1 MSNLLS
7 FFIPKE
13 RKFFTMFEQ
22 ATSNLVEISKLLV
35 EMVKATSTEERKKLR
50 NEIEN
55 LEHVGDNITHDILNQ
70 LSLSFITPFDRE
82 DIHLLAVVIDDIAD
96 YINGVASRL
105 IIYKIEPSDIT
116 PEVIKLAELILK
128 CCEEL
133 QIAVEQL
140 KDLKH
145 VEKINEA
152 YVRINSIENHAD
164 DIFDMAIGQLFEEEK
179 DPIKLIKMKELYAT
193 LETATDKAEDAAD
206 IIKSIQVKHA

>member
-35 EMVKATSTEERKKLR
+35 EMVKATSTEERKRLR

-55 LEHVGDNITHDILNQ
+55 LEHVGDNVTHDILNQ

-82 DIHLLAVVIDDIAD
+82 DIHELAVVIDDIAD
-96 YINGVASRL
+96 YINGVSSRI
-105 IIYKIEPSDIT
+105 IIYKIEPADIT
-116 PEVIKLAELILK
+116 PEVVKLAELIQR
-128 CCEEL
+128 CTEEL
-133 QIAVEQL
+133 HIAVGQLRDL
-140 KDLKH
+140 KD

-164 DIFDMAIGQLFEEEK
+164 DIFDMAIGQLFEDEK
-179 DPIKLIKMKELYAT
+179 DPIKMKELYAT

-206 IIKSIQVKHA
+206 IIKSIQVKNA

>member
-22 ATSNLVEISKLLV
+22 ATGNLVEISKLLV

-96 YINGVASRL
+96 YINGVASRI

>member
-96 YINGVASRL
+96 YINGVASRI

>member
-96 YINGVASRL
+96 YINGVASRM

>member
-22 ATSNLVEISKLLV
+22 ATANLVEISKLLV
-35 EMVKATSTEERKKLR
+35 EMVKATSIEERKKLR

-55 LEHVGDNITHDILNQ
+55 LEHIGDNITHEILNQ
-70 LSLSFITPFDRE
+70 LSKSFITPFDRE
-82 DIHLLAVVIDDIAD
+82 DIHQLAVVLDDIAD
-96 YINGVASRL
+96 YINGVSSRI
-105 IIYKIEPSDIT
+105 IIYKIEPDDIT
-116 PEVIKLAELILK
+116 SEVIKLAELIQR
-128 CCEEL
+128 CAEEL

-140 KDLKH
+140 KNLKN

-164 DIFDMAIGQLFEEEK
+164 DIFDMAIGKLFDEEK

-206 IIKSIQVKHA
+206 IIKSIQVKNA

>member
-96 YINGVASRL
+96 YINGVASRI

-116 PEVIKLAELILK
+116 PEVIKLTELILK